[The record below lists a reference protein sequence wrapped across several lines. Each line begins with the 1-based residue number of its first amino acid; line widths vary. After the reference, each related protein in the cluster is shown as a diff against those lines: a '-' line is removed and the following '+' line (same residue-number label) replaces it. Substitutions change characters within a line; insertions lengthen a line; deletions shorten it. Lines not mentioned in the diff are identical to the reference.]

1 MVPQNRKRQ
10 ESSSLDRG
18 TVRSRLR
25 RKQSRPRSRCT
36 TKKPP
41 PGADDLCIR
50 VSLTV
55 AERRELR
62 IAAAKEDVSVG
73 VLVRRL
79 AMAALRRSADEQGG
93 LNQTTDG
100 AGALNVHAALT
111 IADHSGT
118 AQPHSVP
125 RIARHLTPA

>member
-25 RKQSRPRSRCT
+25 RKQSRPRSRST

-62 IAAAKEDVSVG
+62 IAAAKADVSVG

-93 LNQTTDG
+93 LN
-100 AGALNVHAALT
+100 AWSN
-111 IADHSGT
+111 IWSG
-118 AQPHSVP
+118 
-125 RIARHLTPA
+125 PASSS

>member
-1 MVPQNRKRQ
+1 
-10 ESSSLDRG
+10 
-18 TVRSRLR
+18 VRSRLR
-25 RKQSRPRSRCT
+25 RKQSRPRSRST

-62 IAAAKEDVSVG
+62 IAAAKADVSVG

-111 IADHSGT
+111 IADHRRDRAATPGS
-118 AQPHSVP
+118 PHCASFDAHIVCAK
-125 RIARHLTPA
+125 RG